1 LGHWAIGLLGHWAI
15 VNLMRIFSA
24 ALLLGLTLV
33 PAVDAQRGAAPP
45 APVQGT
51 DALARM
57 NESIDALTKKVW
69 PSVVQILVTGYGARG
84 EAGRGG
90 EASVIVGR
98 QRSVGSGFVIDP
110 EGYIMTNSHVI
121 DGAQKVEIVV
131 PPPDADGRLATA
143 LSGKMNIV
151 PARIIGTSS
160 ELDLALLKID
170 NVKVPALPLATYS
183 QVHQGETVFAFGSPG
198 GLRNTLTHGLV
209 SAVARQIDPDSPQ
222 IYVQTDAPINPG
234 NSGGPLVN
242 IRGEVVGVNT
252 FILSQSGGNEGLGF
266 AIPSAT
272 VRTVFRQLKAF
283 GQLRKQEVG
292 MSLQTITPTMAAAL
306 GLSRNYGVIVSD
318 VWPGGPAEAAGMKIG
333 DVLLQVDDQPAEN
346 LPTVN
351 YFFRLRDSPD
361 RVQITVLRGAAQMV
375 LSVAAVE
382 DRNELDSVTS
392 VTDTAKNIV
401 RELGIL
407 GVEID
412 AGIAAAAKG
421 LRNPQ
426 GIIVVARVAGA
437 TSEVPLLP
445 RDVIRT
451 VNNKPVTT
459 LQGLR
464 DALRAL
470 TPGSPVV
477 LQIQREARLMYVS
490 FTLD

>member
-1 LGHWAIGLLGHWAI
+1 MRFAFAPLLIA
-15 VNLMRIFSA
+15 
-24 ALLLGLTLV
+24 LTLV

-45 APVQGT
+45 APAQGT

-90 EASVIVGR
+90 EASVVVGR

-121 DGAQKVEIVV
+121 DGAQKVEVVV

-170 NVKVPALPLATYS
+170 NVQVPALPLATYS

-242 IRGEVVGVNT
+242 IRGEVIGVNT

-346 LPTVN
+346 LPTIN

-361 RVQITVLRGAAQMV
+361 RVQISVLRGAAQMV

-412 AGIAAAAKG
+412 ASIAAAAKG

>member
-1 LGHWAIGLLGHWAI
+1 
-15 VNLMRIFSA
+15 
-24 ALLLGLTLV
+24 
-33 PAVDAQRGAAPP
+33 
-45 APVQGT
+45 
-51 DALARM
+51 M

-90 EASVIVGR
+90 EASVVVGR

-121 DGAQKVEIVV
+121 DGAQKVEVVV

-170 NVKVPALPLATYS
+170 NVPVPALPLATYS

-198 GLRNTLTHGLV
+198 GLRNTLTHGMV

-318 VWPGGPAEAAGMKIG
+318 VWPGGPAETAGMKIG

-361 RVQITVLRGAAQMV
+361 RVQISVLRGAAQMV

-412 AGIAAAAKG
+412 ASIAAAAKG
-421 LRNPQ
+421 LRNSQ

-470 TPGSPVV
+470 TPGSAVV